1 MARAC
6 PEVQCFSKC
15 GPPSPPATEL
25 WGQLVKQFPP
35 LEIKESNVP
44 LVSFLL
50 GELKG
55 CKTVCLA
62 EKPIILT
69 KLFFVGMGCANQIL
83 KAQYSWKSGTKISPF
98 SPHPRI
104 SGRQIPTQLP
114 FPTLPTRP
122 SGSLGSSRNLPGWYQ
137 HYFLSNSTQYLS
149 HSRGMK
155 MYSVLPFPP
164 IRCEAL
170 SSWQRAQGIY
180 NSWSGWNNAKD
191 NGIGKSC

>member
-122 SGSLGSSRNLPGWYQ
+122 SGSLGSSRNLPG
-137 HYFLSNSTQYLS
+137 
-149 HSRGMK
+149 
-155 MYSVLPFPP
+155 
-164 IRCEAL
+164 
-170 SSWQRAQGIY
+170 
-180 NSWSGWNNAKD
+180 
-191 NGIGKSC
+191 